1 MEILKSLRVLTD
13 RIEKIE
19 KEVQKIDGIK
29 EGLSNLSTRVQ
40 TNEETIVEIQDRNRK
55 VEESVEKMGQ
65 IVHTIVDKYSANA
78 EEISQIKDRMET
90 IGEDNGT
97 FSNIAIK
104 ELKADMLDLK
114 CRSMSDN
121 LVFSGFQNVYFVGDF
136 NARTGSEDDFIF
148 VPDSESHVVDIENI
162 QINAV
167 CNLDQY
173 DFSRKRNSRDKNK
186 NRFGN
191 QLLEFC
197 KGNNF
202 FIMNGRTL
210 GDIDGKFTC
219 RNSSVVDYCLCSAE
233 LIQNFTDFK
242 VLDFSSL
249 YSDVHSPIEI
259 SLKTNRSRSQHQM

>member
-1 MEILKSLRVLTD
+1 MKASLYTVTSAFHYVRLIYKIGKRRSGGLAVAYKNHLKDNIEYIKTESKFVLWCKISKVINRLDDILLGIIYIPPEYTSYSSIDAINEIEMELF
-13 RIEKIE
+13 E
-19 KEVQKIDGIK
+19 
-29 EGLSNLSTRVQ
+29 LSH
-40 TNEETIVEIQDRNRK
+40 K
-55 VEESVEKMGQ
+55 
-65 IVHTIVDKYSANA
+65 
-78 EEISQIKDRMET
+78 
-90 IGEDNGT
+90 
-97 FSNIAIK
+97 FS
-104 ELKADMLDLK
+104 K
-114 CRSMSDN
+114 C
-121 LVFSGFQNVYFVGDF
+121 LLVGDF

-242 VLDFSSL
+242 VHDFSSL

-259 SLKTNRSRSQHQM
+259 SLKQPDQEVSTKGSDDTRTK